1 MFEFKVPS
9 TLLDTL
15 RSTDYSTLHSAHTV
29 CVHTLYL
36 NLETLDSAYSASPH
50 WTHSLFSLVQ
60 ATATHTKIYK
70 HGSPRRIRQHG
81 ISDLLLYE
89 DVVSDLVVRRGRG
102 ELHVA
107 CYQIW
112 MNPLNVTLNLIR
124 CSLRRRVQRRLH
136 ERAATP
142 DFTDPIH
149 SRLQPLARTNRPA
162 RARIHTGI
170 SGATGDEREA

>member
-9 TLLDTL
+9 TFVEDTL

-89 DVVSDLVVRRGRG
+89 DVFRPGCPPGAGRASCCVLSDLDESPECHT
-102 ELHVA
+102 ELD
-107 CYQIW
+107 
-112 MNPLNVTLNLIR
+112 L
-124 CSLRRRVQRRLH
+124 VQPA
-136 ERAATP
+136 ETCPATSP
-142 DFTDPIH
+142 
-149 SRLQPLARTNRPA
+149 
-162 RARIHTGI
+162 
-170 SGATGDEREA
+170 